1 MLWTFYDL
9 YLLLKL
15 RYATIMNMFQNY
27 KCAPLYIS
35 DRKCF
40 ASTHLEEFVIEKI
53 LHGE

>member
-1 MLWTFYDL
+1 MLWTYYF

-15 RYATIMNMFQNY
+15 RYATIVNMFQNY

-35 DRKCF
+35 DQKCF
-40 ASTHLEEFVIEKI
+40 MSTHLEEFMIEKI